1 MQDGAD
7 LSSLACIAPSVF
19 SDSNFSP
26 HRLLLAL
33 AKCICWRNAFA
44 GETHLSFGLRNA
56 VLPYGDEGYEKR
68 RKLFTRGARLCVK
81 YTPEVYRTSP
91 YSLIYSV
98 AL

>member
-7 LSSLACIAPSVF
+7 LSSLTCITPSVF
-19 SDSNFSP
+19 SDSDFSP
-26 HRLLLAL
+26 HRLLLA
-33 AKCICWRNAFA
+33 KRICWRNAFA

-68 RKLFTRGARLCVK
+68 RKLFTRGARLRVK
-81 YTPEVYRTSP
+81 YTPGVYRTSP